1 MITGGELCSGG
12 EHTNTPY
19 RSVFVFVR
27 FVRLSTPREHKRTL
41 FAIVRHVR
49 LTTEGNVLLQNRVV
63 ERFSRDE
70 RAAVKRA
77 ADIAQGRGKPETLQ
91 EHMDAVDTERA
102 AEAARKRRPGSKT
115 AADSSLAERF
125 KPRCAVGQPTSR
137 KTSPAQP
144 AGTPARLLPA
154 DKRPPTRRGGRG

>member
-49 LTTEGNVLLQNRVV
+49 LTTEGNVLLQNLVV

-70 RAAVKRA
+70 RAADK
-77 ADIAQGRGKPETLQ
+77 
-91 EHMDAVDTERA
+91 
-102 AEAARKRRPGSKT
+102 S

-137 KTSPAQP
+137 KTGPAQP

>member
-49 LTTEGNVLLQNRVV
+49 LTTEGNVLLQNLVV

-70 RAAVKRA
+70 RAADK
-77 ADIAQGRGKPETLQ
+77 
-91 EHMDAVDTERA
+91 
-102 AEAARKRRPGSKT
+102 S

-125 KPRCAVGQPTSR
+125 KPRCAVRQPTSR
-137 KTSPAQP
+137 KTGPAQP